1 MVSQDLGTIMRDHY
15 GSEPA
20 AVEYVNRLKQLR
32 DTAA

>member
-1 MVSQDLGTIMRDHY
+1 MVSQDLGAIIHERY
-15 GSEPA
+15 GSESA